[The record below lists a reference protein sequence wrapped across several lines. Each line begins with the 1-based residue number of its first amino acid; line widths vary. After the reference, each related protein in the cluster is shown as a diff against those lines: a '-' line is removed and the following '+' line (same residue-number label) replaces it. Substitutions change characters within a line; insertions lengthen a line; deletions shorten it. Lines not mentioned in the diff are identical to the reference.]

1 MMKTRTIIGMMVV
14 LMTLAGMTA
23 YGNEINLMDNSDVNE
38 VYDFS
43 KAIGITWKLYGFGT
57 LGEDVVQK
65 AKPEKGEEWCKEEQ
79 YTILFKEDGTLKG
92 HTFSNEFFG
101 EYSINGNKLVIGD
114 LWATEVGEEY
124 DGDKYYEALY
134 SPLTHAFEIKGDQL
148 LLYYNEGQNY
158 LLFDNVTNHAMA
170 QTDYYYYKGAKIPL
184 ILNKNKVCISTF
196 KDNQDVN
203 KRIHANVQVLETVS
217 DEFFDIIVIAK
228 SDFEKLTSL
237 DFWEKDAKSVIL
249 TSCYYTENSE
259 EVCASPYLNVKLK
272 KKEDAEL
279 LTSYVEKFRLLNLGP
294 FSQNLPLWFVL
305 YVTPESE
312 ISPLVCANEL
322 YESGLFAESVA
333 DLVSL
338 QSELTTVRGITSV
351 KTNESSEIYDM
362 LGRRLS
368 VIPQKGVYIQNGK
381 KKLMK

>member
-1 MMKTRTIIGMMVV
+1 MKQVIKHKDVGLLNMIRRTDPVI
-14 LMTLAGMTA
+14 
-23 YGNEINLMDNSDVNE
+23 
-38 VYDFS
+38 
-43 KAIGITWKLYGFGT
+43 
-57 LGEDVVQK
+57 QK
-65 AKPEKGEEWCKEEQ
+65 TVSLQ
-79 YTILFKEDGTLKG
+79 
-92 HTFSNEFFG
+92 
-101 EYSINGNKLVIGD
+101 SIN
-114 LWATEVGEEY
+114 
-124 DGDKYYEALY
+124 YYII
-134 SPLTHAFEIKGDQL
+134 STMNRK
-148 LLYYNEGQNY
+148 Y
-158 LLFDNVTNHAMA
+158 LLVLLIYVSCSIHAIA
-170 QTDYYYYKGAKIPL
+170 QTDYYYYQGKKIPL
-184 ILNKNKVCISTF
+184 TLNESKVGISIP
-196 KDNQDVN
+196 KDCDETS
-203 KRIHANVQVLETVS
+203 KRVHANVQIMNTIK
-217 DEFFDIIVIAK
+217 DEIYDIIVIGK

-237 DFWEKDAKSVIL
+237 DSWEKDAKSVIL
-249 TSCYYTENSE
+249 TSCYFTENNE
-259 EVCASPYLNVKLK
+259 EVCVSPYLNVKLK

-312 ISPLVCANEL
+312 ISSLVCANEL

-368 VIPQKGVYIQNGK
+368 TIPQNGVYIQNGK

>member
-1 MMKTRTIIGMMVV
+1 MKQVIKHKDVGLLNMIRRTDPVI
-14 LMTLAGMTA
+14 
-23 YGNEINLMDNSDVNE
+23 
-38 VYDFS
+38 
-43 KAIGITWKLYGFGT
+43 
-57 LGEDVVQK
+57 QK
-65 AKPEKGEEWCKEEQ
+65 TVSLQ
-79 YTILFKEDGTLKG
+79 
-92 HTFSNEFFG
+92 
-101 EYSINGNKLVIGD
+101 SIN
-114 LWATEVGEEY
+114 
-124 DGDKYYEALY
+124 YYII
-134 SPLTHAFEIKGDQL
+134 STMNRK
-148 LLYYNEGQNY
+148 Y
-158 LLFDNVTNHAMA
+158 LLVLLIYVSCSIHAIA
-170 QTDYYYYKGAKIPL
+170 QTDYYYYQGKKIPL
-184 ILNKNKVCISTF
+184 TLNESKVGVGIP
-196 KDNQDVN
+196 KDCDETS
-203 KRIHANVQVLETVS
+203 KRVRANVQVLATIK
-217 DEFFDIIVIAK
+217 DEIFDIVVMEK

-249 TSCYYTENSE
+249 TSCYYTEDNE

>member
-1 MMKTRTIIGMMVV
+1 MKQVIKHKDVGLLNMISRTDPVI
-14 LMTLAGMTA
+14 
-23 YGNEINLMDNSDVNE
+23 
-38 VYDFS
+38 
-43 KAIGITWKLYGFGT
+43 
-57 LGEDVVQK
+57 QK
-65 AKPEKGEEWCKEEQ
+65 TVSLQ
-79 YTILFKEDGTLKG
+79 
-92 HTFSNEFFG
+92 
-101 EYSINGNKLVIGD
+101 SIN
-114 LWATEVGEEY
+114 
-124 DGDKYYEALY
+124 YYII
-134 SPLTHAFEIKGDQL
+134 STMNRK
-148 LLYYNEGQNY
+148 Y
-158 LLFDNVTNHAMA
+158 LLVLLICVSCSIHAMA
-170 QTDYYYYKGAKIPL
+170 QTDYYYYRGKKIPL
-184 ILNKNKVCISTF
+184 TLNESKVGISIP
-196 KDNQDVN
+196 KDCDETS
-203 KRIHANVQVLETVS
+203 KRVRANVQVLATIK
-217 DEFFDIIVIAK
+217 DEIFDIVVMEK

-351 KTNESSEIYDM
+351 KTNKSSEIYDM